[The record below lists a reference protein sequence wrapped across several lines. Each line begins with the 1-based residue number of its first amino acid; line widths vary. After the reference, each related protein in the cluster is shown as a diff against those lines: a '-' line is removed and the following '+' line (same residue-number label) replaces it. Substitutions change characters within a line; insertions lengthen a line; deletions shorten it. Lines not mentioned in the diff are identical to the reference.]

1 MNGRLNALYL
11 GASLALSVFMTKPIM
26 ADESNKRTE
35 FQFSAPV
42 EIPGKEL
49 APGKY
54 VFELANGESDRNIV
68 RVFSEDSKGNESL
81 VATIAAIPDHR
92 ADTPEKPMVQFEER
106 HSGGPTAIH
115 SWFYPGDNTGWEF
128 VYPEGQSL

>member
-1 MNGRLNALYL
+1 MTTQLKNEGEINMNGRLNALYL
-11 GASLALSVFMTKPIM
+11 GASLALSVFMTKPVM

-54 VFELANGESDRNIV
+54 VFELANSGSDRNIV
-68 RVFSEDSKGNESL
+68 QVFSEDAKGSESL
-81 VATIAAIPDHR
+81 VATIAAIPDYR
-92 ADTPEKPMVQFEER
+92 ADTP
-106 HSGGPTAIH
+106 
-115 SWFYPGDNTGWEF
+115 
-128 VYPEGQSL
+128 